1 MSTHIGN
8 FCVSLPMCVLACL
21 TPFFLHRQSAD
32 GLPGKVLDPA
42 EVIAPEVGSEEDSSD
57 VSRQEGYEESA
68 HLDGGLGDILDLLAK
83 RAEYFTEDAME
94 FILSAI
100 DSSVDERA
108 VRRMIAMDE
117 GELLRICGEVG

>member
-1 MSTHIGN
+1 MGAL
-8 FCVSLPMCVLACL
+8 SL
-21 TPFFLHRQSAD
+21 TITGTNESS
-32 GLPGKVLDPA
+32 KVLDPA

-68 HLDGGLGDILDLLAK
+68 HPDGGLGDILDLLAE

>member
-1 MSTHIGN
+1 M
-8 FCVSLPMCVLACL
+8 
-21 TPFFLHRQSAD
+21 
-32 GLPGKVLDPA
+32 LDPA
-42 EVIAPEVGSEEDSSD
+42 EVIAPEVGSTTPRKEGSMKDNSG

-68 HLDGGLGDILDLLAK
+68 HPDGDLGDILDLLAE

>member
-1 MSTHIGN
+1 MYPVRKGMKNLRTLMG
-8 FCVSLPMCVLACL
+8 A
-21 TPFFLHRQSAD
+21 R
-32 GLPGKVLDPA
+32 
-42 EVIAPEVGSEEDSSD
+42 
-57 VSRQEGYEESA
+57 R
-68 HLDGGLGDILDLLAK
+68 DILDLLAE